1 LVKIYLI
8 KVVIHGSMKNHS
20 SHRKILFNSPGMAVS
35 ADTGGPTTDFNMD
48 TYQPMPVA
56 YELRYMMLRKLRAGE
71 DPLPDIEGRDETKKD
86 VIRAVLSGGYPY
98 LVSRE
103 GTGKTRLAESLAKL
117 LPPVPKIKGC
127 PYNCDP
133 KWPEEWKCPAC
144 QGEDDLEIAIIRGK
158 QRYSRIQGNEYTNEA
173 KILGVKDLQAI
184 VQGDSPTDP
193 RAFIGTGVLRGNRGV
208 VCVDEL
214 PAIPTKVQV
223 LFHPMLQERRIVLEE
238 YNWVRPIDIFF
249 VATGNPAGFSHVN
262 RVPEPLLDRLE
273 LIPMGLPE
281 EAVEREIMFK
291 EGFRVIDDFFT
302 NQGSDRPQEPISAK
316 PTDLKRQAA
325 APWWIVDVVTKAA
338 RYTRDCPN
346 IDRGA
351 SIRGSIKSLDHT
363 ISSAELRGA
372 KVASLGDAA
381 DGLKLGLRGRI
392 RLRAD
397 LVGFDDSPSAFMS
410 RNNEVVEDI
419 IWYATRDVGKHV
431 LAVLSDDINVRD
443 MAEEVDRFLSAEPA
457 PVSPDDYPLLDTA
470 INLMRELKTWESPA
484 LVNGLEQLLREN
496 PAAAEPED
504 VAEYQAS
511 AVELLANTMLAEKV
525 TQSFAAQDKM
535 YVPRRMT

>member
-1 LVKIYLI
+1 
-8 KVVIHGSMKNHS
+8 
-20 SHRKILFNSPGMAVS
+20 
-35 ADTGGPTTDFNMD
+35 
-48 TYQPMPVA
+48 MPVA

-71 DPLPDIEGRDETKKD
+71 DPLPDIEGRGETKKD
-86 VIRAVLSGGYPY
+86 VIRAVLSGCYPY

-133 KWPEEWKCPAC
+133 KWPPEWKCPAC
-144 QGEDDLEIAIIRGK
+144 QDEEDPEIEVISGR

-193 RAFIGTGVLRGNRGV
+193 HAFIGTGVLRGNRGV

-291 EGFRVIDDFFT
+291 EGFRVMDDFFADAAR
-302 NQGSDRPQEPISAK
+302 DRPQEPISAR
-316 PTDLKRQAA
+316 PTDLRRRAA

-372 KVASLGDAA
+372 RVAGLADAA

-397 LVGFDDSPSAFMS
+397 LIGFDDSPSAFMT

-419 IWYATRDVGKHV
+419 LWYAARDVGKQV
-431 LAVLSDDINVRD
+431 LTVVSGEVDTADL
-443 MAEEVDRFLSAEPA
+443 AAEVDRFLSAEQAPA
-457 PVSPDDYPLLDTA
+457 SLEEYPHLEKAVGLVG
-470 INLMRELKTWESPA
+470 ELKTWESPT
-484 LVNGLEQLLREN
+484 LVNGLEQVIREN
-496 PAAAEPED
+496 PAAAEPEAA
-504 VAEYQAS
+504 AEYRAS
-511 AVELLANTMLAEKV
+511 AVELLANALLAEKA
-525 TQSFAAQDKM
+525 TQGFSAQDRM
-535 YVPRRMT
+535 FVPRRMT